1 MQFPCPRIRC
11 IKRLFASS
19 PIHRYCEP
27 GGFNH
32 HSSSY
37 IHLRSKRVRLEGK
50 PHCVF
55 DISLIHVFIL
65 LLAHACISCSIVL
78 SLHFLTDT
86 YGFGC
91 LTSRMIKIASSQLSR
106 FLFELQTHTP
116 SHWRTSAWLILG
128 QWHRSYYQCN
138 SYQGRQLITFG
149 HCYYFVC
156 LISLLVFLDW
166 STSLAF
172 MQAC

>member
-1 MQFPCPRIRC
+1 MHQEIVRGNSNISLLRAWQ
-11 IKRLFASS
+11 IQSSLFV
-19 PIHRYCEP
+19 
-27 GGFNH
+27 
-32 HSSSY
+32 
-37 IHLRSKRVRLEGK
+37 LRSKRVTLEGK
-50 PHCVF
+50 PHCVN
-55 DISLIHVFIL
+55 DTSLDHSFI
-65 LLAHACISCSIVL
+65 LLAHACMSCSIVL

-86 YGFGC
+86 YGFGR
-91 LTSRMIKIASSQLSR
+91 LTSRMVKFASSQLSRLSR

-128 QWHRSYYQCN
+128 QWHRSYHQCN

-156 LISLLVFLDW
+156 LNSLLVFLDW

-172 MQAC
+172 TQAC